1 MKKFSKFKCT
11 YELGQNIFKVSITS
25 ADVNHIQVQVQ
36 SKFKCDDLVNQIQVQ
51 SRFKC
56 DNLVNQV
63 KYNQGS
69 SVMTLSIKCQYS
81 NDHYQL
87 LV

>member
-1 MKKFSKFKCT
+1 MYFELGQENFSKF
-11 YELGQNIFKVSITS
+11 QSQVQVSIT
-25 ADVNHIQVQVQ
+25 
-36 SKFKCDDLVNQIQVQ
+36 FKY
-51 SRFKC
+51 
-56 DNLVNQV
+56 

-69 SVMTLSIKCQYS
+69 SVMTLSIKCQHS